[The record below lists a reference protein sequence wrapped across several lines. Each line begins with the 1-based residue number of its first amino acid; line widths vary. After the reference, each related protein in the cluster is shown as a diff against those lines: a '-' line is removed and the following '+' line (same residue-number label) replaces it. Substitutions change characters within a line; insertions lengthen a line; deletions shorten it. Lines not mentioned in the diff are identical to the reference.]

1 MYVETNERASH
12 IDFED
17 PFWIQTSLYLS
28 LSLLYFAFV
37 RVKCHVGCTH
47 IVQLHALLGAH

>member
-47 IVQLHALLGAH
+47 IGQLHPLLGAH